1 MDYGFAKLDENFS
14 THYTEKEV
22 LFNAMNLFKI
32 LKVSEENIL
41 LKATKGQEY
50 KENIYVDVIV
60 VELQYKTVTFVYEKF
75 FNSIPLTKEE

>member
-1 MDYGFAKLDENFS
+1 MDYGFAKLDEKFS